1 MLKKKEGGGVF
12 TGMRGMTVL
21 LAATTA
27 TSSAAA
33 KAMARMRLMSGT
45 GMMLFAIVP
54 AIPIGFCS
62 GRGYIPTVCCL
73 NVFGSACASASAAAA
88 RARPAADMLNAET
101 SAADMLNTG
110 MPAAETSDA
119 DMPIADMLSFSRK
132 PAADLPESGRYARFA
147 AVCIRHARL
156 A

>member
-1 MLKKKEGGGVF
+1 
-12 TGMRGMTVL
+12 MREMTVL
-21 LAATTA
+21 LAATAA

-88 RARPAADMLNAET
+88 RARPAADMLNADMLNAET

-110 MPAAETSDA
+110 MPAAEMSDA

-132 PAADLPESGRYARFA
+132 PAADLPESGRYAEFA

>member
-1 MLKKKEGGGVF
+1 
-12 TGMRGMTVL
+12 MREMTVL
-21 LAATTA
+21 LAATAA

>member
-1 MLKKKEGGGVF
+1 
-12 TGMRGMTVL
+12 MRGMTVL